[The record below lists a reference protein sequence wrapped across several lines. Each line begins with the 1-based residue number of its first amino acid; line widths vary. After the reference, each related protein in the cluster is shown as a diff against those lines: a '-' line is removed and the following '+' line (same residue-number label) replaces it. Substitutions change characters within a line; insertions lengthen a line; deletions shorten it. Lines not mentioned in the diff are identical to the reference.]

1 MVELFFVSRP
11 RERYRERPGQEGP
24 SRPNTE
30 TGATTPP
37 ATPTAATAAATHTV
51 TAPAPTPTLNAT
63 NPRMYSG
70 NSSGLGRE
78 NVRDR
83 DRDRSNERGPYEDTG
98 EVNGAPSRDPATD
111 VGNFNEE
118 GVSGMD
124 GGNAGALGSGHRQG
138 PRSSRPRAVVERRE
152 RDGRREGK
160 WERKQT

>member
-11 RERYRERPGQEGP
+11 RERYREHPGQEGP
-24 SRPNTE
+24 SCPNTE

-37 ATPTAATAAATHTV
+37 ATPTAATATHTV
-51 TAPAPTPTLNAT
+51 TAPAPTSTLNAT
-63 NPRMYSG
+63 NSRMYSG

-83 DRDRSNERGPYEDTG
+83 DGDRSNERGAYEHTG

-111 VGNFNEE
+111 PGNFNEE

-138 PRSSRPRAVVERRE
+138 QRSS
-152 RDGRREGK
+152 
-160 WERKQT
+160 